1 MEWTRISKERAS
13 ELIKMM
19 RFVSASVYERYLIE
33 RMITEYSIRIGC
45 YICKIQY
52 SSKVMGKYYYREIFD
67 NDNEFKILGEIL

>member
-33 RMITEYSIRIGC
+33 GMITEYSIRIGC

-52 SSKVMGKYYYREIFD
+52 SNKVMGKYYYREIFD
-67 NDNEFKILGEIL
+67 KDNEFKILGEIL